1 MKFLSCRLAAVTL
14 LFLLGIANSQ
24 ITGDLKIAFLRVS
37 FNAEDFPGF
46 TGDGDF
52 LLTPSDI
59 CGNYIVDPPP
69 HDRNYF
75 SSHIV
80 AVDNYFRAISY
91 NKFGLDLNASSI
103 FPLAN
108 ESSYKLDKSMNY
120 YNELG
125 MDDEHEYR
133 ITLLLKDAI
142 DKAYQVDQI
151 DFNNFDLVAII
162 HPGLGQDFKLPFLD
176 PTPED
181 IPSTFI
187 DKEMVVK
194 HLNGPIVTGTASVEQ
209 GIILPESQNHP
220 LMDSSIYDVL
230 TEPCDLQYSITG
242 TWALMIGFAV
252 GLPPMW
258 NIESGKSGIGIFGLM
273 DQGSNNGRG
282 ITPAIPNPWTRI
294 YAGWEEPKI
303 YKKPQ
308 KVYLSSAEKNS
319 IAKIPINDT
328 EYFLIENRNNW
339 YREEVSIDSARLK
352 VWELTGSYPNYINIL
367 FDSTGIVKNEYGV
380 VTDIDN
386 YSIGLP
392 ASGLLFWHIDEKI
405 ISDKISSYQINAEIE
420 LKGVDLEEADGAQ
433 DIGYISNLL
442 TDPSSG
448 YWGDMWFRENNQ
460 YFRSNTSD
468 QLEFSS
474 YTFPNTHSNNNYVSG
489 IHINNISETDTIMS
503 FDLNSSYDVDFFDV
517 KNKSILFQWD
527 IDQDG
532 RLEFIGSGDSLW
544 WSNNLNQLNTFK
556 ENFTDNIQF
565 CIVKNSN
572 PTAFVVVEKIYRAYN
587 IFWYEYDDKIKNFLL
602 LWDRRLESNAGAI
615 DLLGAVQKSI
625 FYKRGA
631 VFFQIDENGYNKI
644 DYPKDLLSF
653 SATNSS
659 QIFYTDQVLKTNN
672 GQSSL
677 SADFRSFSLVDLD
690 LDDRVDIIA
699 VDQIGNIHAFDEN
712 LYYKNGFP
720 LKVSA
725 IGTVL
730 AMDLLNDTYP
740 EIVFEQSDKS
750 LIIANHEGLIQQSLS
765 LNIDSKLSSLGVH
778 QNKNSL
784 ILTDQILMYKDSQ
797 NDQNNRWVYK
807 YGSPDY
813 SRFLDLDTLDINL
826 TNQGL
831 LDKSLTYAYPN
842 PSYGENIIFRLKI
855 GSIEAINI
863 DIYDLAGFLKESIS
877 STIKNNIKNS
887 SSSIIEIPWKIQ
899 NVESGVYLARIR
911 VINKNSIEEKIIK
924 VGIIK

>member
-1 MKFLSCRLAAVTL
+1 MKFLSCRHAAVTL
-14 LFLLGIANSQ
+14 FFLLGIANSQ
-24 ITGDLKIAFLRVS
+24 ISGDLKIAFLRVS
-37 FNAEDFPGF
+37 FDVGEFPGF

-52 LLTPSDI
+52 LLTSSDI
-59 CGNYIVDPPP
+59 CGNYIIDPPP
-69 HDRNYF
+69 HNKNYF

-91 NKFGLDLNASSI
+91 DKFGLDLNSSSI
-103 FPLAN
+103 FPSAN
-108 ESSYKLDKSMNY
+108 ESSYKIDRPMNY

-142 DKAYQVDQI
+142 DKAYQEDQI

-187 DKEMVVK
+187 DKEMVTK
-194 HLNGPIVTGTASVEQ
+194 HLNGPIVTGNASVEQ

-282 ITPAIPNPWTRI
+282 ITPSIPNPWTRI

-308 KVYLSSAEKNS
+308 KVFLSSAEKNS

-352 VWELTGSYPNYINIL
+352 VWELTGKYPNYINIL

-386 YSIGLP
+386 YSIGIP

-405 ISDKISSYQINAEIE
+405 IFDKISSYQINAEIE

-433 DIGYISNLL
+433 DIGFISNLL

-460 YFRSNTSD
+460 YFRSNSSD

-503 FDLNSSYDVDFFDV
+503 FDLNSSYDVEFFDV
-517 KNKSILFQWD
+517 KNKSLLFQWD

-544 WSNNLNQLNTFK
+544 WSDDLNQLNTFK
-556 ENFTDNIQF
+556 ENFTENIQF
-565 CIVKNSN
+565 CIAKNSN
-572 PTAFVVVEKIYRAYN
+572 PTALVVAEKLYRAYN

-602 LWDRRLESNAGAI
+602 LWDRRIESNADEI

-625 FYKRGA
+625 FYKRRD

-659 QIFYTDQVLKTNN
+659 QIFYADQVLKTNN
-672 GQSSL
+672 GQSSF

-690 LDDRVDIIA
+690 LDSRVDIIA

-740 EIVFEQSDKS
+740 EIIFEQSDKS

-765 LNIDSKLSSLGVH
+765 LNIDTKLSSLGVH
-778 QNKNSL
+778 ENKNSL

-813 SRFLDLDTLDINL
+813 SRFLNLDTLDMNL

-855 GSIEAINI
+855 GSIESVHIY
-863 DIYDLAGFLKESIS
+863 IYDLAGFLKESIS
-877 STIKNNIKNS
+877 ATTKNNTKNS

-911 VINKNSIEEKIIK
+911 AINKNSIEEKIIK
-924 VGIIK
+924 VGVVK

>member
-24 ITGDLKIAFLRVS
+24 INGDLKIAFLRVS
-37 FNAEDFPGF
+37 FETEDFPGF
-46 TGDGDF
+46 TGDGNF
-52 LLTPSDI
+52 LLAPSDI
-59 CGNYIVDPPP
+59 CGKYIVDPPP

-80 AVDNYFRAISY
+80 AVDNYFRAISHD
-91 NKFGLDLNASSI
+91 KFGLDLNLSSI

-108 ESSYKLDKSMNY
+108 ESSYRLDKPMNY

-125 MDDEHEYR
+125 KDDEHEYR

-187 DKEMVVK
+187 DKEMVAK

-220 LMDSSIYDVL
+220 LMDSSTYDVL

-258 NIESGKSGIGIFGLM
+258 NIESGTSGIGIYGLM

-308 KVYLSSAEKNS
+308 KVFLSSAEKNS

-352 VWELTGSYPNYINIL
+352 VWELTGSYPNYINIV

-380 VTDIDN
+380 VTAIDN
-386 YSIGLP
+386 YSIGIP

-405 ISDKISSYQINAEIE
+405 IFDKISSYQINAEIE

-503 FDLNSSYDVDFFDV
+503 FDLNSSYDVEFFDV

-544 WSNNLNQLNTFK
+544 WSNDLNQLNTFK
-556 ENFTDNIQF
+556 ENFTENIQF

-572 PTAFVVVEKIYRAYN
+572 PTALVVVEKLYRAYN
-587 IFWYEYDDKIKNFLL
+587 IYWYEYDDNIKNFLL
-602 LWDRRLESNAGAI
+602 LWDRRIESNADEIG
-615 DLLGAVQKSI
+615 LLGAVQKSI
-625 FYKRGA
+625 FYKRRD
-631 VFFQIDENGYNKI
+631 VFFQIDKNGYNEI

-784 ILTDQILMYKDSQ
+784 ILTNQILMYKDSQ

-813 SRFLDLDTLDINL
+813 SRFLNLDTLDINL

-855 GSIEAINI
+855 GSIESVNI
-863 DIYDLAGFLKESIS
+863 YIYDLAGFLKESIS
-877 STIKNNIKNS
+877 ATTKNNTKNS

-911 VINKNSIEEKIIK
+911 AINKNSIEEKIIK
-924 VGIIK
+924 VGIVK